1 MSPKKIMQSAKAA
14 IFLLISVSSTN
25 AISNNTNDNHSTETN
40 PVKADVVFSGGTQA
54 PWKLYIGNPNDWMVP
69 VKGEKTSTRDKRNV
83 TIHALKSPS
92 GAISQQVEWSSGTTG
107 QVLWKTKERKD
118 LSPLHQA
125 GGALSLVFKVDQQP
139 SKKVSLRMDCG
150 YPCTGS
156 LDMTKV
162 FRSLP
167 GDQWVRLG
175 ISLSCFKNAGA
186 ELNKVDSPLV
196 LVTTGNFGLTF
207 ADVRL
212 EPSPAQESLISCG

>member
-1 MSPKKIMQSAKAA
+1 MSPKIIMSSAKAA
-14 IFLLISVSSTN
+14 IFLLASLSTSS
-25 AISNNTNDNHSTETN
+25 AISENTNVNN
-40 PVKADVVFSGGTQA
+40 PEQATPLATDVVFSGKTQA

-69 VKGEKTSTRDKRNV
+69 VRGEKTSTRDKKNV

-92 GAISQQVEWSSGTTG
+92 GAISQQVEWTSGTTG
-107 QVLWKTKERKD
+107 QVLWKTKQRKD
-118 LSPLHQA
+118 LSSLQEA
-125 GGALSLVFKVDQQP
+125 GGALSLVFKVDKQP

-156 LDMTKV
+156 LDMTKI

-167 GDQWVRLG
+167 SEQWVRLG

-186 ELNKVDSPLV
+186 ELNKVDSALV
-196 LVTTGNFGLTF
+196 MVTTGNFGLTF
-207 ADVRL
+207 ADVRF

>member
-1 MSPKKIMQSAKAA
+1 MSPKIIMSSAKAA
-14 IFLLISVSSTN
+14 IFLLMTFSATS
-25 AISNNTNDNHSTETN
+25 AISENTNDSSPDQAPDLT
-40 PVKADVVFSGGTQA
+40 ADVVFSGSTHS

-107 QVLWKTKERKD
+107 QVLWKTKQRKD
-118 LSPLHQA
+118 LSPMQEA
-125 GGALSLVFKVDQQP
+125 GGALSLVFKVDKQP

-162 FRSLP
+162 FRSVP
-167 GDQWVRLG
+167 ADQWVRLG

-196 LVTTGNFGLTF
+196 LVTKGNFGLTF

-212 EPSPAQESLISCG
+212 DPSPAQESLISCG